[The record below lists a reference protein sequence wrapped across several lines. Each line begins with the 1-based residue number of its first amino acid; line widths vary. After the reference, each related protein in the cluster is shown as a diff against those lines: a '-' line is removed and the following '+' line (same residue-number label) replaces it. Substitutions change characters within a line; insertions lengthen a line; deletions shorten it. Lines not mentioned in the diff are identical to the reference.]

1 MQSAY
6 LERDGGVRR
15 GGGEREERR
24 RRGGG
29 EEEECERNNTGPY
42 DLSRWER
49 SSSFLVPGLS

>member
-15 GGGEREERR
+15 GGGEREER
-24 RRGGG
+24 GG
-29 EEEECERNNTGPY
+29 EGEECERNNTGPY